1 MKIRGVSG
9 LLFAVCMTVLVLAEL
24 FPLVWLFDFSL
35 LKSGDFFGSSI
46 LKWPNPPMWKNYAD
60 AFKGAHITMLFFN
73 SLLVSFLS
81 IVIIVALSI
90 TMGYAFTRMRW
101 KLRNTFFALIMV
113 GMIIPIYATL
123 LPNFILF
130 KQAGILNSY
139 LSLILPYAAFAIPVS
154 MFIITGFLET
164 IPKALEEAAIM
175 DGLGVPGM
183 IYRIILPLLKPAIAT
198 VAVLA
203 FLSCWNEFIMAVTY
217 IDKDSLRTL
226 PFAIVYFMGQYSSN
240 YGAQFAVLAIIAIP
254 SILIYLIFTDQ
265 ITRGITAGA
274 VKG

>member
-1 MKIRGVSG
+1 MKLRGIPGG
-9 LLFAVCMTVLVLAEL
+9 LFVIFMTLLVLAEL

-46 LKWPNPPMWKNYAD
+46 LKWPNPPMWKNYGD
-60 AFKGAHITMLFFN
+60 AFKGAHITLLFMN
-73 SLLVSFLS
+73 SLLVSCLS
-81 IVIIVALSI
+81 IAVIVALSV

-101 KLRNTFFALIMV
+101 KLRNACFALIMI
-113 GMIIPIYATL
+113 GMIIPIYSTL

-154 MFIITGFLET
+154 MFIITGFMET
-164 IPKALEEAAIM
+164 IPRALEEAAIM
-175 DGLGVPGM
+175 DGLSVPGM
-183 IYRIILPLLKPAIAT
+183 IYKIILPLLKPAIAT

-203 FLSCWNEFIMAVTY
+203 FLNCWNEFIMAVTY
-217 IDKDSLRTL
+217 IDKDTLRTL
-226 PFAIVYFMGQYSSN
+226 PFAVVYFMGQYSSN

-254 SILIYLIFTDQ
+254 SIAIYLIFTDQ